1 MPGEPRRR
9 SRRYPA
15 AGAASQAALTR
26 ALHDT
31 GTVHGVQ
38 DHNSVSAGLVIFD
51 IVGGAVVLAILV
63 GAVRLSIRALGTP
76 HDRSA
81 GNEILRHTAAL
92 LGGRFQEREEIP
104 WYRRPAQYGAVEGE
118 LGGLRYQLYLMPWN
132 AEDSGG
138 SAMLHVRSQPGSRL
152 ADGKTERKFFT
163 PEWIWHWPDLA
174 DPGTLA
180 DYVRQAIASAA
191 FGGEPPETR

>member
-1 MPGEPRRR
+1 M
-9 SRRYPA
+9 
-15 AGAASQAALTR
+15 LTR
-26 ALHDT
+26 ALPDT
-31 GTVHGVQ
+31 GTVRAVR
-38 DHNSVSAGLVIFD
+38 DHNSVSAGLVIFGV
-51 IVGGAVVLAILV
+51 VGGAVVLAIIV
-63 GAVRLSIRALGTP
+63 GAVRSGISALGTP

-81 GNEILRHTAAL
+81 GNEAMRYTAAL

-118 LGGLRYQLYLMPWN
+118 LDGLRYQLYLLPWN
-132 AEDSGG
+132 TEDAGG
-138 SAMLHVRSQPGSRL
+138 SAMLHIRSQPGSRL
-152 ADGKTERKFFT
+152 ADGRTEQKFFT
-163 PEWIWHWPDLA
+163 PERIWHWPDLA